1 MRGVWYQGLVPYR
14 VETLSEISIPKT
26 RTKIMLI
33 VGDPE
38 RAFDFAG
45 IPNEG
50 VGLARIE
57 FIITNHIGIHPMA
70 LAKLAA
76 IRDAKVLGQI
86 RDRIGSEDG
95 KEFFI
100 RNLSE
105 GIGRIAAAFYP
116 RPVIVR
122 LSDFK
127 TNEYANLLGGAEF
140 EQHEE
145 NPMIG
150 FRGASRYYD
159 DRYAPGFALEC
170 AARARVRSSF
180 GLSNVKVMVPFC
192 RTVEE
197 AKKVISEMAQNGL
210 KQGEQGLVYAMCEI
224 PANVVLAEQFLKVF
238 QREAGRS
245 PLRRREFRLETQ
257 LPPATACFPAIDLQV
272 T

>member
-1 MRGVWYQGLVPYR
+1 
-14 VETLSEISIPKT
+14 
-26 RTKIMLI
+26 MLI